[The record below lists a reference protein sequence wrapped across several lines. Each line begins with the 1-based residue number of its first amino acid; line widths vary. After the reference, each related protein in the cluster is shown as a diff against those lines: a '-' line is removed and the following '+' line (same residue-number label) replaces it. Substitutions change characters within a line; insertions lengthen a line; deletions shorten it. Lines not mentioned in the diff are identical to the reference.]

1 VETHFGAIQE
11 TNHAEPKETNQGK
24 SLWKRTSVPFR
35 RVRRP
40 PSSTFS
46 SVSSCPSRTTVVA
59 AFGFATRVRIKPVL
73 VSPPGGGGSQ
83 AERTTHPPPKKPPT
97 PPPPGGGGVE
107 ASGHNLSSHPSK
119 NFFGAF
125 GGWGSPTLPE
135 KTSLV
140 RIIARRSASVVA
152 ASTSTGHSS
161 GQMSIVAWE
170 GDKKAQA
177 SE

>member
-1 VETHFGAIQE
+1 METNFGAIREGEAATVQHLLLRVIVSIE
-11 TNHAEPKETNQGK
+11 DDGRGRLRLRHPGPHQACSCLPTGGRGGPRPKE
-24 SLWKRTSVPFR
+24 
-35 RVRRP
+35 P
-40 PSSTFS
+40 P
-46 SVSSCPSRTTVVA
+46 
-59 AFGFATRVRIKPVL
+59 
-73 VSPPGGGGSQ
+73 
-83 AERTTHPPPKKPPT
+83 THPRKSHP
-97 PPPPGGGGVE
+97 PPPPGGGGSKPPAIICPVTLQKISS
-107 ASGHNLSSHPSK
+107 APSG
-119 NFFGAF
+119 
-125 GGWGSPTLPE
+125 GGGSPTLPE